1 MKRTFI
7 ITKSFQLKADC
18 LLNNQDLLVNLTGG
32 NIPHVGGVVTFDQ
45 KTREETVVKFASHDG
60 RLHKDIFLAQRLAEK
75 IEKKLPGNLVIN
87 AGVHIDGISK
97 EQIDDSFIMT
107 DEIAEEILAWVKE
120 ETSNF
125 RDPKYTTHLKRD
137 ASGKLI

>member
-1 MKRTFI
+1 MKKTLT

-18 LLNNQDLLVNLTGG
+18 LLNNQDLLVNLIGG
-32 NIPHVGGVVTFDQ
+32 NIPHVSGVVTFDQ
-45 KTREETVVKFASHDG
+45 KAKEETVVKFASHDG

-97 EQIDDSFIMT
+97 EQIDDSFVMT
-107 DEIAEEILAWVKE
+107 DEIAKKILAWVQE
-120 ETSNF
+120 ETSSF
-125 RDPKYTTHLKRD
+125 KAPKYTTHLKRD

>member
-1 MKRTFI
+1 M
-7 ITKSFQLKADC
+7 
-18 LLNNQDLLVNLTGG
+18 NNQDLLVNLIGG

-45 KTREETVVKFASHDG
+45 KAKEETVVKFASHDG

-97 EQIDDSFIMT
+97 EQIDDSFVMT
-107 DEIAEEILAWVKE
+107 DEIAQKILAWVQE
-120 ETSNF
+120 ETSSF
-125 RDPKYTTHLKRD
+125 KAPKYNTHLKRD
-137 ASGKLI
+137 ASSKLI